1 MSFTCQKNRFS
12 DRPFHD
18 RIVALSLAPLLGG
31 YSITK
36 SVAMKLR
43 LDTGFPLRKCGNFSL
58 TFDGRFMF
66 QVFFIF
72 TY

>member
-18 RIVALSLAPLLGG
+18 RIRRPFPRTLGG

-36 SVAMKLR
+36 SVAMKLH

>member
-1 MSFTCQKNRFS
+1 MTEF
-12 DRPFHD
+12 
-18 RIVALSLAPLLGG
+18 IALSLAPLLGG

-66 QVFFIF
+66 RVFFIF